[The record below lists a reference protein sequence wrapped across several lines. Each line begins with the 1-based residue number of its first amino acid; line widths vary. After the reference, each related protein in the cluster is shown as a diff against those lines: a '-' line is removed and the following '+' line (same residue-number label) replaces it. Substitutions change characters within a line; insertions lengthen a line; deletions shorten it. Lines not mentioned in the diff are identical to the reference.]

1 MVLAY
6 LCATTANLKSGSGV
20 PVLINGSSRGNGPSK
35 ILGTCPIPCRLKSAR
50 LEVQDSSADLLETA
64 SAPSLQ
70 LAVDML
76 SDLADG
82 VQDVANGYDEAV
94 ERFANGSVADQDG
107 PAQPASLVAKSNL
120 LFSMSHH
127 CFVSNEKRD

>member
-6 LCATTANLKSGSGV
+6 LCATTQNLKSGSGL
-20 PVLINGSSRGNGPSK
+20 PVLLNGPARGGGPAK
-35 ILGTCPIPCRLKSAR
+35 HIGTSASLCRPSYAR
-50 LEVQDSSADLLETA
+50 AATDQTA

-82 VQDVANGYDEAV
+82 VQDVASGYDEAV
-94 ERFANGSVADQDG
+94 ERDLNGSTRDSEDNNGSTA
-107 PAQPASLVAKSNL
+107 LITKSSL
-120 LFSMSHH
+120 LFSKS
-127 CFVSNEKRD
+127 